1 MKQQNNP
8 WKKSVILFLISQS
21 VTVLGSSLV
30 QMAIIWFVTLKTSSG
45 FWVSA
50 LTICSFIPQML
61 ISFFAGVWADRY
73 ERKRLIIL
81 ADGIIAVATLI
92 LAWLIPYIE
101 EDTTL
106 LIGILS
112 VSIIRSLGAGV
123 QSPAIGAM
131 IPQLVP
137 EEHLM
142 RFNGINGTIQS
153 VIQFA
158 TPALAGTILSL
169 GAFQNTLFIDVST
182 AVVGIGLLACIIIPN
197 REKMDNRPSTSIFSD
212 MIEGIKYSF
221 SDRLIGK
228 LLLVYGG
235 FIFFSIPSGF
245 LSALLVT
252 RTFGEKYLYLT
263 IVEMV
268 GFIGMMLGGLMM
280 GTWGGFTNRIKTLLV
295 GVVGYAICSIA
306 AGLTH
311 GFTIYTII
319 IFFLSLAIPLV
330 QSAVMTLIQEKA
342 NPSMQGRVFGLLS
355 IAYSGFLPIGMALF
369 GPAADIVSVQTLM
382 IISGIILFTM
392 TILLQ
397 MKRVFNRKEEH
408 IQGCRL

>member
-1 MKQQNNP
+1 MEQQNYS

-61 ISFFAGVWADRY
+61 ISFLAGAWADRY

-81 ADGIIAVATLI
+81 ADSIIAAATLV
-92 LAWLIPYIE
+92 LALMTPHIE
-101 EDTTL
+101 KDTTL
-106 LIGILS
+106 LIAILV
-112 VSIIRSLGAGV
+112 VSTIRSLGAGV

-131 IPQLVP
+131 IPQIVP

-169 GAFQNTLFIDVST
+169 GVFQNALFIDVAT
-182 AVVGIGLLACIIIPN
+182 AFVGIGLLICMMIPN
-197 REKMDNRPSTSIFSD
+197 QKKTDNHPSTSIFLD
-212 MIEGIKYSF
+212 IKEGIKYSF
-221 SDRLIGK
+221 ADRLIGK

-235 FIFFSIPSGF
+235 FIFLSIPSGF

-252 RTFGEKYLYLT
+252 RTFGERYLYLT

-268 GFIGMMLGGLMM
+268 GFIGMMLGGLLM
-280 GTWGGFTNRIKTLLV
+280 GTWGGFTNRIKTLLM
-295 GVVGYAICSIA
+295 GVVGYALCSIA
-306 AGLTH
+306 AGLTR
-311 GFTIYTII
+311 GFTIYAII
-319 IFFLSLAIPLV
+319 MFFLSFAIPLV
-330 QSAVMTLIQEKA
+330 QSAVITLIQEKA

-369 GPAADIVSVQTLM
+369 GPAADLVSVQVLM

-397 MKRVFNRKEEH
+397 LKRVFK
-408 IQGCRL
+408 